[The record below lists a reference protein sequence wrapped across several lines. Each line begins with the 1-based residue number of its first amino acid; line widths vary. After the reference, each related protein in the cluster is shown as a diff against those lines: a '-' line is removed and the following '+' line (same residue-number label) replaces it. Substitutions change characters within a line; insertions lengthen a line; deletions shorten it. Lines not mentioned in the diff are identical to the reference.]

1 MEKILN
7 LVYDRFDNNEPTANI
22 IDKYP
27 NRRLA
32 DSRNLIKHYID
43 DTSYKNKF
51 SQRNCGFN
59 EVSLNPEKKYYYFIN
74 FSSEYLI
81 DIFYPDNKTFVNPFN
96 ENVIEHLNK
105 CKNFNVVFLTEH
117 EPDNEEGFKCLNDFI
132 INNKINGEQIYMVTN
147 NSKLNDYKEKYNSTI
162 NTHILRFIPHSST
175 KVLYKIGGCEFKS
188 IKEGKFFMLFNK
200 SPKLHRYA
208 LLCFLKKHNLL
219 NQFNWSLIPGYNCQ
233 PKDSYYDDIFDKHL
247 KNELKDE
254 IQDFYDLKIKISD
267 LEENKGWFN
276 EFSEVNVSDFPVWV
290 HTPEYPKNHELLFDY
305 DGDDILI

>member
-81 DIFYPDNKTFVNPFN
+81 DIFYPDNK
-96 ENVIEHLNK
+96 
-105 CKNFNVVFLTEH
+105 
-117 EPDNEEGFKCLNDFI
+117 I
-132 INNKINGEQIYMVTN
+132 I
-147 NSKLNDYKEKYNSTI
+147 
-162 NTHILRFIPHSST
+162 
-175 KVLYKIGGCEFKS
+175 
-188 IKEGKFFMLFNK
+188 
-200 SPKLHRYA
+200 
-208 LLCFLKKHNLL
+208 
-219 NQFNWSLIPGYNCQ
+219 
-233 PKDSYYDDIFDKHL
+233 
-247 KNELKDE
+247 
-254 IQDFYDLKIKISD
+254 
-267 LEENKGWFN
+267 
-276 EFSEVNVSDFPVWV
+276 
-290 HTPEYPKNHELLFDY
+290 
-305 DGDDILI
+305 